1 MKFIKKDDDK
11 AAKKR
16 AIAKEERVSLIAKDG
31 KPQPAPS
38 QRKKSTAKGDEWTCS
53 RLMRYMGLT
62 VLSAAITFLV
72 LRKENQVLHWE
83 EVHYL
88 LEPEGTKQQRCYV
101 SISLY
106 LCRRTLAASVCDVDV
121 LYWSVRLLSVLF
133 IWRNVGARTKPQFE
147 FMFC

>member
-38 QRKKSTAKGDEWTCS
+38 QRKKSDKGDEWTCS

-62 VLSAAITFLV
+62 VLSAVITFLV

-101 SISLY
+101 STSYFVFFSEFLHCN
-106 LCRRTLAASVCDVDV
+106 LMV
-121 LYWSVRLLSVLF
+121 LMSFNDEIV
-133 IWRNVGARTKPQFE
+133 
-147 FMFC
+147 